1 MKEIVRFGLILMIV
15 SVVAATALTAV
26 YGVTNPRIL
35 AQKEAQLQE
44 ALAAAL
50 PGSDPAS
57 LKTVREQDEVLFYAA
72 YAPGDTSK
80 PMGYAFV
87 AKGPGYS
94 STIETIV
101 GIDTLGRILGMK
113 VLYQSETPGLG
124 TKLQEVKYGEKE
136 AWYPR
141 QYLGKPAAAVAV
153 DKDGGEIRSI
163 TGATISSRAVT
174 RAINEGYARLR
185 TKLGTN

>member
-1 MKEIVRFGLILMIV
+1 MKDIVRFGLILMIIA
-15 SVVAATALTAV
+15 VAAAAALAAV
-26 YGVTNPRIL
+26 YTVTNPRIL
-35 AQKEAQLQE
+35 AQKETQLME

-57 LKTVREQDEVLFYAA
+57 LQTVRENGEVLYYIA
-72 YAPGDTSK
+72 YAPGDTAR
-80 PMGYAFV
+80 PMGYAFL

-94 STIETIV
+94 SVIETIV
-101 GIDTLGRILGMK
+101 GIDTLGHILGLK

-136 AWYPR
+136 AWFPR
-141 QYLGKPAAAVAV
+141 QYLGKAAASVAV

-174 RAINEGYARLR
+174 RAVNAGYARLR
-185 TKLGTN
+185 AKLATN